1 MDKRWV
7 IKVTEEEKV
16 LSLQRELKV
25 HPVIC
30 NLLVQRGIESYEA
43 AKQFFRPSLNDL
55 HDPFLMRDMEKAVL
69 RITEAIQQNERILIF
84 GDYDVDGTTA
94 VALMYAFF
102 YTRYRNIDFYIP
114 DRYKEG
120 YGISFQGIDYAKEH
134 NCTLM
139 IALDCGIKAVDKAAY
154 AKSLGIDLIICD
166 HHLPGDELPDAFAL
180 LDPHRP
186 DCTYPYKDL
195 SGCGIGFK
203 VVHAYAMH
211 HGIPVEQI
219 ISYLD
224 LVVVSIASDI
234 VPIMGENRILAYYGL
249 EQLNKNPRPG
259 LKALIEITGY
269 APPLNISN
277 IVFGLGPRINAAGR
291 MDDANKAVRML
302 ISDNVESARNGA
314 DVLQG
319 KNVDRK
325 EVDKM
330 ITADAMDI
338 LQKDPLTPTRVST
351 VLRSSN
357 WHKGVIGIVASR
369 LLDHYYRPTILLAE
383 KDGMLF
389 GSARSVKNF
398 DIYEAI
404 KACSDLLEQFGG
416 HMYAAGLS
424 MKEEHFEAFQQ
435 RFDDVVRARIRPE
448 QLIPEIE
455 IDSTLELKDI
465 TPSFY
470 NILRQFA
477 PYGPGNMEPVFISEQ
492 LTNTGRSKIVG
503 DGHLKLSV
511 RDSRRFTADGIAF
524 QKGHHFAAVADG
536 KRFDICYTIEENTF
550 REMTNIQLNVR
561 DIKVNV

>member
-16 LSLQRELKV
+16 QSLQQELKI

-30 NLLVQRGIESYEA
+30 NLLVQRGITTYQE
-43 AKQFFRPSLNDL
+43 AKQFFRPSLDDL
-55 HDPFLMRDMEKAVL
+55 HDPFLMRDMEKAVK
-69 RITEAIQQNERILIF
+69 RITEAINNQERILIF
-84 GDYDVDGTTA
+84 GDYDVDGTAA

-102 YTRYRNIDFYIP
+102 YSRYRNIDFYIP

-134 NCTLM
+134 QCTLM
-139 IALDCGIKAVDKAAY
+139 IALDCGIKANDKAAY
-154 AKSLGIDLIICD
+154 AKELGIDLIICD
-166 HHLPGDELPDAFAL
+166 HHLPGDILPDAYAL

-186 DCTYPYKDL
+186 DCSYPYKDL

-203 VVHAYAMH
+203 VVHAFAKYH
-211 HGIPVEQI
+211 DIPVEQV

-259 LKALIEITGY
+259 LKALIDITGY
-269 APPLNISN
+269 TPPLNISN

-291 MDDANKAVRML
+291 MDDANQAVKML
-302 ISDNVESARNGA
+302 ISENVDAAKNGA
-314 DVLQG
+314 DVLQE

-330 ITADAMDI
+330 ITADALDI
-338 LQKDPLTPTRVST
+338 LATDPLTPGRVST

-369 LLDHYYRPTILLAE
+369 LLDHYYRPTIMLAE

-424 MKEEHFEAFQQ
+424 MRQENFEAF
-435 RFDDVVRARIRPE
+435 RDKFDHVVRERIRPE

-465 TPSFY
+465 TPSFF
-470 NILRQFA
+470 NIVRQFA
-477 PYGPGNMEPVFISEQ
+477 PFGPGNMEPVFISEQ
-492 LTNTGRSKIVG
+492 LMNTGRSKIVG
-503 DGHLKLSV
+503 DGHLKLAV

-524 QKGHHFAAVADG
+524 QKGHHFPLIADG

-550 REMTNIQLNVR
+550 RDMTNIQLNVR

>member
-7 IKVTEEEKV
+7 IKAADEEKV
-16 LSLQRELKV
+16 LSLQKDLKV

-30 NLLVQRGIESYEA
+30 SLLIQRGIYTYDA
-43 AKQFFRPSLNDL
+43 AKQFFRPSLSDL

-69 RITEAIQQNERILIF
+69 RITDAINNNERILIF

-120 YGISFQGIDYAKEH
+120 YGISYQGIDYAKAN
-134 NCTLM
+134 NCTVM
-139 IALDCGIKAVDKAAY
+139 IALDCGIKAIDKAAY
-154 AKSLGIDLIICD
+154 AKSLDIDLIVCD
-166 HHLPGDELPDAFAL
+166 HHIPGDALPDCYAL

-203 VVHAYAMH
+203 LIHAYALY

-259 LKALIEITGY
+259 LKALIEIAGY
-269 APPLNISN
+269 TPPLNISS

-302 ISDNVESARNGA
+302 ISDSVSDARDGA
-314 DVLQG
+314 GELQD

-325 EVDKM
+325 AVDKR
-330 ITADAMDI
+330 ITADALNM
-338 LQKDPLTPTRVST
+338 LQQDPLTEQRVST
-351 VLRSSN
+351 VLHGGD

-369 LLDHYYRPTILLAE
+369 LLDHFYRPTILLAE
-383 KDGMLF
+383 SNGMLH

-404 KACSDLLEQFGG
+404 KSCSDLLEQFGG
-416 HMYAAGLS
+416 HMYAAGLT
-424 MKEEHFEAFQQ
+424 MQKDNFEKFRD
-435 RFDDVVRARIRPE
+435 RFDEVVRASIKPE

-455 IDSTLELKDI
+455 IDAVVTLSDINQPFYKILK
-465 TPSFY
+465 
-470 NILRQFA
+470 QFA
-477 PYGPGNMEPVFISEQ
+477 PFGPNNMEPVFMTEQ
-492 LTNTGRSKIVG
+492 VRNTGRSKIVG
-503 DGHLKLSV
+503 DGHLKVSV
-511 RDSRRFTADGIAF
+511 KDVSKAIVDGIAW
-524 QKGHHFAAVADG
+524 QKGHHFDRIATG
-536 KRFDICYTIEENTF
+536 SPFDICYTLEENTF
-550 REMTNIQLNVR
+550 RDMTNLQMLVK
-561 DIKVNV
+561 DIRI